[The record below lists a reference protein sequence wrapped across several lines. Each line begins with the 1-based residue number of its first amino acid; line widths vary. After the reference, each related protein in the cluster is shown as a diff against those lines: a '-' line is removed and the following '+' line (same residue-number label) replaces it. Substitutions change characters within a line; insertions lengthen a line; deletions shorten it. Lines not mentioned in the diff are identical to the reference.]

1 MGWRKE
7 VDIVDWVKQYAD
19 RRYGV
24 NDKLRLVWN
33 LLINSV
39 YSPAQGGGSRVIS
52 YEPRLN
58 QYDRP
63 DYLDIVGEAVR
74 LYLEVDETPMNNA

>member
-1 MGWRKE
+1 MYEMGWRKE
-7 VDIVDWVKQYAD
+7 VNIVDWVKQYAD

-24 NDKLRLVWN
+24 NEKLRLVWN

-39 YSPAQGGGSRVIS
+39 YSPAQGGGSGVIS

-58 QYDRP
+58 NRSRP
-63 DYLDIVGEAVR
+63 DYLDIVGEAIRLFIEVR
-74 LYLEVDETPMNNA
+74 IVT

>member
-1 MGWRKE
+1 M
-7 VDIVDWVKQYAD
+7 DWVKQYAD

-24 NDKLRLVWN
+24 NEKLRLVWN

-39 YSPAQGGGSRVIS
+39 YSPAQGGGRSVIS

-58 QYDRP
+58 NRSRP
-63 DYLDIVGEAVR
+63 DYLDIVGETIR
-74 LYLEVDETPMNNA
+74 LFIEVGILT

>member
-1 MGWRKE
+1 MHEMGWRKE

-24 NDKLRLVWN
+24 NEKLRLVWN

-39 YSPAQGGGSRVIS
+39 YSPEEGGGSGAMA
-52 YEPRLN
+52 YEPRLT
-58 QYDRP
+58 QDDRP

-74 LYLEVDETPMNNA
+74 LYLEVGNVK